1 MKTTLTAVTW
11 ISFHFNSSKIQN
23 DILHSFCYCN
33 SNIDSLKSLEFW
45 NVHNPAWQ
53 WPHVG
58 SEQVTLFW
66 HFFISISIFHTD
78 KIYNSVHSITS
89 QCLGE
94 PPLKYLHSPQVAWN
108 YRPANLMQ
116 RSSQLSLSVVLPNEK
131 WQPRNKLLLRG
142 CTSHLLSQFG
152 STSVILTS
160 NTL

>member
-1 MKTTLTAVTW
+1 MCTTLLG
-11 ISFHFNSSKIQN
+11 SDLS
-23 DILHSFCYCN
+23 
-33 SNIDSLKSLEFW
+33 
-45 NVHNPAWQ
+45 
-53 WPHVG
+53 VG
-58 SEQVTLFW
+58 SEQVTPFW

-89 QCLGE
+89 QCLEE

-142 CTSHLLSQFG
+142 FPGHLLSQFG

-160 NTL
+160 NTLQFVGSINCSACVSYYLNIAETYLITLPGHMCLCKLQV